1 MCKSV
6 AKLSNIILPLITS
19 DRSYAQIPHYTDE
32 ETEVPKSDMTG

>member
-19 DRSYAQIPHYTDE
+19 DH
-32 ETEVPKSDMTG
+32 PKYNRAKKIDVLNL